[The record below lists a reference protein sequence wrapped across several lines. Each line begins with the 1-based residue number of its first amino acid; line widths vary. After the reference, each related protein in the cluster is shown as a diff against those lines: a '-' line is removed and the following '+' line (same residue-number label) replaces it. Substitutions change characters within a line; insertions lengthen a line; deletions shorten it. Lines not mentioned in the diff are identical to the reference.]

1 MWGSSQDNTPLK
13 ADGTPDMRFKENQGA
28 SLEGATERF
37 PWLKMSIW
45 QLCVRWGKKFFII
58 YKEMLLVAILSYY
71 ILFRIIMLPIRW
83 LLSLIGIKI

>member
-1 MWGSSQDNTPLK
+1 
-13 ADGTPDMRFKENQGA
+13 MRFKENQGA

-45 QLCVRWGKKFFII
+45 QLCVRLGKKWFILC
-58 YKEMLLVAILSYY
+58 KESILMVCLFYY